1 MIWSFGDS
9 NTEGYNLEYQWV
21 KDYTEYKGYIPKW
34 WTEVLSDR
42 LGQPLTNRGK
52 GGSDNYTILD
62 SIIKEIPNIRPNDT
76 LIINWSS
83 VLRSRAVLNDKLISL
98 HVGGFPDIPN
108 FDNEAIQQMLVNRDS
123 ERFVEEVLGWGR
135 LIQHSFKDC
144 KIIFWSSFPEF
155 RGKVAIDNA
164 RLHALP
170 NSIYSISDETN
181 RKITDGHPSETG
193 CELLATLF
201 YLSIAPRKDLI

>member
-21 KDYTEYKGYIPKW
+21 KDYSEYKGYIPKW

-76 LIINWSS
+76 IIINWTS
-83 VLRSRAVLNDKLISL
+83 VLRSRAVRNNELIPL
-98 HVGGFPDIPN
+98 HIGGFPDIPN
-108 FDNEAIQQMLVNRDS
+108 LSNEAVQQVLANRDS

-135 LIQHSFKDC
+135 LIQHSFRDC
-144 KIIFWSSFPEF
+144 KVIFWSNFPEF
-155 RGKVAIDNA
+155 RGKVAIDNT
-164 RLHALP
+164 RLYAAS
-170 NSIYSISDETN
+170 NAIFSINDETES
-181 RKITDGHPSETG
+181 KLTDGHPSETG
-193 CELLATLF
+193 CNMLAILLEKHIKETL
-201 YLSIAPRKDLI
+201 I